1 VIAKR
6 QSFLSHAAMT
16 VVRARLSRL
25 FFITRLLRFA
35 GNDSHMASF
44 SLRAVKRET
53 ISAHIYPAEMLF
65 FDSLSYSRTIVR
77 GVFLIIALLAWVPA
91 MGRTEGSDDYRDSAK
106 VSLLMATGMPGG
118 TSYQV
123 GLGLASFWT
132 TRLRQTGIRVS
143 AAISEGSRE
152 NVEAI
157 RIADADIILVD
168 DFILSM
174 AYAGAGIYRGKP
186 LKELRTI
193 TNLWPEVV
201 HIVVRSDKVKSGN
214 IQDLEGTTLA
224 SGLRDSGNR
233 LTIEMLLNTVKGLR
247 QTVRVRSMS
256 ILSAVEAFKQGS
268 IQAIDLTGGIP
279 VPAVSALFHDAKT
292 PLTLLEITDA
302 QMESL
307 RSEGWKNVSRCVIP
321 AHTYAGQDK
330 AVQSVGQMNVM
341 ATTSQID
348 AGVVYALT
356 KTLYEGL
363 DALTKIHPVFRDLA
377 IENAFSGLK
386 APLHPGAV
394 RYYRQRGL
402 TVPESLIP

>member
-1 VIAKR
+1 MTFLFAKACIKEFPR
-6 QSFLSHAAMT
+6 TLMKLGLWLFVALFVQEVGQTAAT
-16 VVRARLSRL
+16 
-25 FFITRLLRFA
+25 
-35 GNDSHMASF
+35 G
-44 SLRAVKRET
+44 
-53 ISAHIYPAEMLF
+53 
-65 FDSLSYSRTIVR
+65 
-77 GVFLIIALLAWVPA
+77 A
-91 MGRTEGSDDYRDSAK
+91 MDDAFKAPAK

-157 RIADADIILVD
+157 RIADADIIIAD
-168 DFILSM
+168 DLIFSM
-174 AYAGAGIYRGKP
+174 AYAGAGIYRGKA
-186 LKELRTI
+186 LKELRAI

-201 HIVVRSDKVKSGN
+201 HIVVRSDKVNTGN
-214 IQDLEGTTLA
+214 IQDLEGATLA

-233 LTIEMLLNTVKGLR
+233 LTIEMLLNTIQGLR

-256 ILSAVEAFKQGS
+256 VLSAVEAFKQGS

-279 VPAVSALFHDAKT
+279 VPALSALFHDTRAA
-292 PLTLLEITDA
+292 LTLLEITDA

-307 RSEGWKNVSRCVIP
+307 RSEGWRKVFRCVIP
-321 AHTYAGQDK
+321 PNSYQGQGSP
-330 AVQSVGQMNVM
+330 VQSVGQMNIM

-348 AGVVYALT
+348 PGVVYALT
-356 KTLYEGL
+356 KALYEGL
-363 DALTKIHPVFRDLA
+363 DALAKIHPVFRDLM
-377 IENAFSGLK
+377 IQKAFLGLK
-386 APLHPGAV
+386 VPLHPGAI

-402 TVPESLIP
+402 NVPESLIP